1 MTQYAEQSRSISDW
15 YRALTA
21 RWGGVDRGWRAV
33 LVTATVLLATLGGL
47 SVLW

>member
-1 MTQYAEQSRSISDW
+1 MTENAERPRSISGW

-33 LVTATVLLATLGGL
+33 LVAATVLVGTLGEL
-47 SVLW
+47 SIPW